1 MFWMR
6 VISLLALLAGPTALA
21 GVAPYRVGVGDILQ
35 VNVLGEKEFTGS
47 FRIASDGT
55 IDYPYLRKIEVKDKT
70 VEDLEKLITAKLKE
84 GYLADPQVSVEVK
97 EYHSQQV
104 LVLGA
109 VEKPGPYPLTEESRV
124 LDLISRAGGLTQ
136 AGGKR
141 VVLLR
146 AEKDLKGTKGP
157 KAARPETVKPIV
169 IDYYNLVHQGDFSQN
184 LILKDG
190 DIINVPKANE
200 IFVLGNVA
208 RPGQIKYEDNMTI
221 LQAVTLAGGT
231 TPAASPKNTYILRQ
245 GESGEVKIQVRLDRI
260 QDGKEK
266 STPLKPDDVIVV
278 PESFF

>member
-1 MFWMR
+1 MR
-6 VISLLALLAGPTALA
+6 VISLLALLAGPSALA
-21 GVAPYRVGVGDILQ
+21 GVAQYRVGVGDILQ

-47 FRIASDGT
+47 FRIATDGT
-55 IDYPYLRKIEVKDKT
+55 IDYQYLRKIEVKAKT
-70 VEDLEKLITAKLKE
+70 VEDLERLITAKLKE
-84 GYLADPQVSVEVK
+84 GYLSDPQVSVEVK
-97 EYHSQQV
+97 EFRSQQV

-109 VEKPGPYPLTEESRV
+109 VAKPGPYPLTEESRV
-124 LDLISRAGGLTQ
+124 LDLISRAGGITQ
-136 AGGKR
+136 TGGKR
-141 VVLLR
+141 GVLLR
-146 AEKDLKGTKGP
+146 TEKNVKDAKGP
-157 KAARPETVKPIV
+157 KEGKAETTKPIV

-190 DIINVPKANE
+190 DIVNVPKANE

-208 RPGQIKYEDNMTI
+208 RPGPVKYEDNMTI

-231 TPAASPKNTYILRQ
+231 TPTASPKNTYILRQ
-245 GESGEVKIQVRLDRI
+245 GESGEMKVEVRLDRI